1 MKKILTLIAVAV
13 MGICMAQAGTSY
25 HLDNASV
32 DAMFASAEVVDIN
45 AFETMAPFAGMAS
58 ENQTFFQQDKDPLVA
73 FLLSWFLGYL
83 GIHRAYLGTS
93 TGTIIGYILTLGGC
107 GIVATI
113 DWVMLL
119 IGLVNNDI
127 SQYINNPKFF
137 MW

>member
-1 MKKILTLIAVAV
+1 MKKFWTLLIVV
-13 MGICMAQAGTSY
+13 FLGISATQAGTSY
-25 HLDNASV
+25 HLDNAAI
-32 DAMFASAEVVDIN
+32 DEMFAGAEMVDLN
-45 AFETMAPFAGMAS
+45 AVSPMAPFAELGHSS
-58 ENQTFFQQDKDPLVA
+58 EFYFVQEKDPLVA

-93 TGTIIGYILTLGGC
+93 TGTIVGYILTLGGC

-113 DWVMLL
+113 DWIMLL

-127 SQYINNPKFF
+127 SQYIDNPRFF

>member
-1 MKKILTLIAVAV
+1 MKKFLTLMIMLFIGVFATHAH
-13 MGICMAQAGTSY
+13 TSY
-25 HLDNASV
+25 HLDNAAI
-32 DAMFASAEVVDIN
+32 DDMFARAEVVEFN
-45 AFETMAPFAGMAS
+45 HMEPMAPLADMGY
-58 ENQTFFQQDKDPLVA
+58 ENQAFFESNKDPLVA

-113 DWVMLL
+113 DWIMLL

-127 SQYINNPKFF
+127 SQYIDNPKFF

>member
-1 MKKILTLIAVAV
+1 MKKLLTLFIFVFIGSLAT
-13 MGICMAQAGTSY
+13 QAGTSY
-25 HLDNASV
+25 HLDNAAI
-32 DAMFASAEVVDIN
+32 DDMFARAEVVEFN
-45 AFETMAPFAGMAS
+45 HMEPMAPLADMGY
-58 ENQTFFQQDKDPLVA
+58 ENQTYFESNKDPLVA

-93 TGTIIGYILTLGGC
+93 TGTLIGYILTLGGC

-113 DWVMLL
+113 DWIMLL

-127 SQYINNPKFF
+127 SQYIDNPKFF

>member
-1 MKKILTLIAVAV
+1 MKRTLSILVIALA
-13 MGICMAQAGTSY
+13 GIFVSQASTSY
-25 HLDNASV
+25 HLNDAAI
-32 DAMFASAEVVDIN
+32 DAMFANAELVEFN
-45 AFETMAPFAGMAS
+45 AVETMAPLADMGYA
-58 ENQTFFQQDKDPLVA
+58 NQTFLNENKDPMVA

-93 TGTIIGYILTLGGC
+93 TGTIVGYILTLGGC

-113 DWVMLL
+113 DWIMLL

-127 SQYINNPKFF
+127 SQYIDNPRFF